1 MSTKRSDK
9 VIKLKEIR
17 VRKGITQEEIANFL
31 GVKQVTVSR
40 YETEQR
46 MLNQDQINKLSLFL
60 DVTPNELLG
69 FDEVYKNYVEYLMS
83 LKKTDFNA

>member
-1 MSTKRSDK
+1 M
-9 VIKLKEIR
+9 IKLKEIR
-17 VRKGITQEEIANFL
+17 IKKGITQEEIAKFL

-69 FDEVYKNYVEYLMS
+69 FDEVYANYTNYLIS
-83 LKKTDFNA
+83 LKKEGTSN